1 VRAVNEDRA
10 PVAGLRTAR
19 FTRAGVE
26 AGALAILPLLPT
38 LAVFGVGFGMLAATT
53 GLSLA
58 EALIF
63 SAWVFAGSA
72 QMATLNAWA
81 DPVPYAV
88 VVVTTLGMNARY
100 LLLSATLRPWLHG
113 LPAHQVG
120 SSLFLLGDSNWA
132 LAMKERERGLDDA
145 GFLVGSGATTWV
157 AWVLSTGAG
166 HAFGR
171 VIASPERF
179 GIDFILG
186 AFFASMA
193 AAFVRRVTNLVP
205 FGVAAIVA
213 IAFDRFVP
221 GPWSLAVGA
230 LAGSAAAALKPAHA
244 R

>member
-1 VRAVNEDRA
+1 MRAVNDDRA
-10 PVAGLRTAR
+10 PVGGRRTAR

-38 LAVFGVGFGMLAATT
+38 LAVFGGGFGLLAATT
-53 GLSLA
+53 KLSLA
-58 EALIF
+58 ESLLF
-63 SAWVFAGSA
+63 SAWVYAGSA

-120 SSLFLLGDSNWA
+120 WSLFLLGDSNWA

-145 GFLVGSGATTWV
+145 GYLFGSGVVMWI
-157 AWVLSTGAG
+157 AWVISTGIG

-179 GIDFILG
+179 GVDFILA
-186 AFFASMA
+186 AFFAAMA
-193 AAFVRRVTNLVP
+193 AAFIKRAGHLLP
-205 FGVAAIVA
+205 FGVAALVA
-213 IAFDRFVP
+213 VVFDRVVP
-221 GPWSLAVGA
+221 GPWSLAAGA
-230 LAGSAAAALKPAHA
+230 LAGSAAAALKPVDA

>member
-1 VRAVNEDRA
+1 MTA
-10 PVAGLRTAR
+10 PTLPGRAR
-19 FTRAGVE
+19 FTRAGIE
-26 AGALAILPLLPT
+26 SGALRILPLLPS
-38 LAVFGVGFGMLAATT
+38 LCVFGLAFGMLASTAKLT
-53 GLSLA
+53 LA
-58 EALIF
+58 ETLLF
-63 SAWVFAGSA
+63 SAWVYAGSA

-113 LPAHQVG
+113 LPGPQVAG
-120 SSLFLLGDSNWA
+120 SLFLIGDSNWA

-145 GFLVGSGATTWV
+145 GFLVGSGVMMWLG
-157 AWVLSTGAG
+157 WVLSTGIG

-171 VIASPERF
+171 VIASPERY
-179 GIDFILG
+179 GIDFMLA

-193 AAFVRRVTNLVP
+193 VAFVRRAANLVP
-205 FGVAAIVA
+205 FGVAALVA
-213 IAFDRFVP
+213 IAFDRLVP

-230 LAGSAAAALKPAHA
+230 LAGSAAAALRVDA